1 MTDRKPPFFLSI
13 ERHYRLIIAFFSPA
27 VKPFSHIMRSAIV
40 FVREKRPNLHNFE
53 RFLLWIIQKDK
64 LYCYKEEIHLK
75 KDATEKEEYKMKKLL
90 ALFLACTMALGLV
103 ACNGKE
109 EETPTPSAKEA
120 VASMEAPI
128 DALARC
134 MLENDME
141 YEPENPDFFWTAL
154 YYFAGAY
161 GLEHELVEE
170 VPKTYQ
176 LKVPKTV
183 MEEHAIALFSTY
195 DGLMDLPSIMK
206 GNVSYDPDE
215 DAYFLS
221 RGDIG
226 ASEMRLTN
234 VEETEDG
241 YSLVAELWS
250 RAETEELIAAWDVT
264 LIRNTFSE
272 GIKNPL
278 YLCSVSSMKQIKED
292 APDENGSSTITPD
305 ETITAVFNGLSDSH
319 TAEVTLPDGSI
330 QAFQFDSESAAGKII
345 NSLNEGDGFTFGYTT
360 DNATGANII
369 VSVK

>member
-1 MTDRKPPFFLSI
+1 
-13 ERHYRLIIAFFSPA
+13 
-27 VKPFSHIMRSAIV
+27 
-40 FVREKRPNLHNFE
+40 
-53 RFLLWIIQKDK
+53 
-64 LYCYKEEIHLK
+64 
-75 KDATEKEEYKMKKLL
+75 MKKLL

-109 EETPTPSAKEA
+109 EETPTPSAEEA

-141 YEPENPDFFWTAL
+141 YDPEDPDFFWTAL

-161 GLEHELVEE
+161 GLEHEQVEE
-170 VPKTYQ
+170 VPDTYQ
-176 LKVPKTV
+176 LKVPKAV

-226 ASEMRLTN
+226 LSETRLTN

-241 YSLVAELWS
+241 YTLVAELWS
-250 RAETEELIAAWDVT
+250 IGPEEELIAAWDVA

-272 GIKNPL
+272 GIENPL

-292 APDENGSSTITPD
+292 ASDENGNNSSTITPD
-305 ETITAVFNGLSDSH
+305 DTITAVFNGLSDSH
-319 TAEVTLPDGSI
+319 TVEVTLPDGSI
-330 QAFQFDSESAAGKII
+330 RAFQFDPESAAGKII
-345 NSLNEGDGFTFGYTT
+345 NSLGEGDGFTFGYTT
-360 DNATGANII
+360 DAKTGA
-369 VSVK
+369 SVILTAE